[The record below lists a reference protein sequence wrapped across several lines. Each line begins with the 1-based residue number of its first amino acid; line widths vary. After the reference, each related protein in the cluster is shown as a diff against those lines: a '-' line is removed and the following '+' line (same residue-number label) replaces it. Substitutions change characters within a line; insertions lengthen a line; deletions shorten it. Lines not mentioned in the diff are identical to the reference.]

1 MKFVLFG
8 NDCEKNAAIRYR
20 VQAWARR
27 LADDGHRVIVCLPGN
42 VRARERWYDGQ
53 SRISKL
59 LYLAYYFMLRVLQLR
74 HAVGADAVFFR
85 GPVFPYG
92 PPIFERIISVIC
104 PRMVFDIDDA
114 LWEPP
119 VNVDSPFLRFV
130 DFGWVDKM
138 CALCRRAVVGNRHL
152 AEHVSQ
158 RMAEERIVIVPTCI
172 DMTLHTEKAYP
183 APEGRPVVLGWTGLR
198 NNLAHLRVAEPAIQS
213 LAKRYDI
220 VLSIATGGCDYALE
234 GVRVERHEWKAA
246 HEIDYLKNADIGLM
260 PLEDSP
266 RARGKCAFKALQHMA
281 VGTPCVISP
290 VGMNTE
296 IVEDGISGYLAV
308 TTEEWEDRLE
318 RMIRDASL
326 REHMGRAARDTVLS
340 RYTHDVHYPAF
351 RQTLVELGGER

>member
-27 LADDGHRVIVCLPGN
+27 LADDGHAVIVCLPGS
-42 VRARERWYDGQ
+42 VRTREQWYDGQ
-53 SRISKL
+53 SRMSKL
-59 LYLAYYFMLRVLQLR
+59 LYLAYYFLLRIAQLR
-74 HAVGADAVFFR
+74 HVIGADAVFFR

-92 PPIFERIISVIC
+92 PPLFEHFISILC

-138 CALCRRAVVGNRHL
+138 CRLCRRAIVGNRHL
-152 AEHVSQ
+152 SDHVSK
-158 RMAEERIVIVPTCI
+158 RMAAENVVIIPTCI
-172 DMTLHTEKAYP
+172 DMSIHTEKTWP
-183 APEGRPVVLGWTGLR
+183 PDDGRPVVLGWTGLR
-198 NNLAHLRVAEPAIQS
+198 NNLAHLRVAEPAIQA
-213 LAKRYDI
+213 LAKKYNI
-220 VLSIATGGCDYALE
+220 VLSIATGGGHYELD
-234 GVRVERHEWKAA
+234 GVTIERHEWKAA
-246 HEIDYLKNADIGLM
+246 HEIDYLRNADIGLM

-296 IVEDGISGYLAV
+296 IVEDGVTGYFAT
-308 TTEEWEDRLE
+308 TTEEWQDRLE
-318 RMIRDASL
+318 RMICDAAL
-326 REHMGRAARDTVLS
+326 RERMGRAARETVLT
-340 RYTHDVHYPAF
+340 RYAHEVHYPAF
-351 RQTLVELGGER
+351 RHTLETLGGKP